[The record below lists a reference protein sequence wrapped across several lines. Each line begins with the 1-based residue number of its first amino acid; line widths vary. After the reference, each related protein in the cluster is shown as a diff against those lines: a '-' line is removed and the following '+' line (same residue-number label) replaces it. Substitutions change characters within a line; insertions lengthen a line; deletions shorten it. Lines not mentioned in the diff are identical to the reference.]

1 MEENYF
7 YSIEIRDLNFE
18 YDRYYLTL
26 EQNPKEF
33 LFINNYKIN
42 IDQNKKIPNDS
53 ISDITPYTVV
63 PKFSIDKISTP
74 VLFQILNIDYKVLSK
89 KEEKDKEIININEIP
104 EEEEEN
110 IINENIKLSP
120 TKKELYLKS
129 KNSKELT
136 LNIKSYT
143 TKKIVFSFNIRY
155 PLFPDFFSFLGE
167 KPETFKILQYPC
179 ILLQYEAGLNR
190 ISNTKTQKNNKE
202 DNAILKSGYYALKKI
217 IIAEKDDEFF
227 DEEIDFAISNEG
239 NKNKNLLE
247 HLFTKRQKP
256 MKQKNKNYIN
266 LQSILEIKGLYDSTL
281 STLKEKKEELNKKKK
296 ELKKLSDKR
305 KAIMNQKKEI
315 FSYEKKIEF
324 NKSSWNRLVTLKEIL
339 NKINTYTTEVILL
352 KEKKI
357 SQAYED
363 IEKYKKDLAEKNNKK
378 IPSLQ
383 KINQGLQISNFF
395 LIKHAIYEITSLFFN
410 KNINRYNAFP
420 SFYKLSISELN
431 QNKIKVLDFYYS
443 NSKEVSLMFGNI
455 IYLLTYISKKFD
467 IIFPFALYYNG
478 AKSVSFINMN
488 SNNFGVDLYLKENE
502 DENDIYLKMEII
514 SKMIYD
520 TIMFFYAKKIC
531 SDKFK
536 IDDINN
542 KKKKKKCNMY
552 TLFVKLNQ
560 LFKDILG
567 YNQI

>member
-42 IDQNKKIPNDS
+42 IDQSKKIPNDS

-74 VLFQILNIDYKVLSK
+74 VLFHILNIDYKVLSK

-110 IINENIKLSP
+110 IINEKIKLSP
-120 TKKELYLKS
+120 SKKEIYLKS

-179 ILLQYEAGLNR
+179 ILLQYESGLIR
-190 ISNTKTQKNNKE
+190 LSNTKTHKE
-202 DNAILKSGYYALKKI
+202 ENFILKSGYYALKKI

-227 DEEIDFAISNEG
+227 DEEIDFVISNEG

-256 MKQKNKNYIN
+256 MKEKNKNYIN
-266 LQSILEIKGLYDSTL
+266 LQSILDIKGLYDSTL
-281 STLKEKKEELNKKKK
+281 STLKEKKEELNHKKK
-296 ELKKLSDKR
+296 ELKKLSEKR
-305 KAIMNQKKEI
+305 KSIMNQKKEI
-315 FSYEKKIEF
+315 FLYEKKIEF

-357 SQAYED
+357 SQCYED
-363 IEKYKKDLAEKNNKK
+363 IEKYKKDLTEKNNKK

-383 KINQGLQISNFF
+383 KINQGLQISNYF
-395 LIKHAIYEITSLFFN
+395 LMKYAIYEITSLFFN

-420 SFYKLSISELN
+420 SFFKLSINELN
-431 QNKIKVLDFYYS
+431 QNKNKVLEFYYS

-478 AKSVSFINMN
+478 SKSVSFINMN

-552 TLFVKLNQ
+552 TLFIKLNQ